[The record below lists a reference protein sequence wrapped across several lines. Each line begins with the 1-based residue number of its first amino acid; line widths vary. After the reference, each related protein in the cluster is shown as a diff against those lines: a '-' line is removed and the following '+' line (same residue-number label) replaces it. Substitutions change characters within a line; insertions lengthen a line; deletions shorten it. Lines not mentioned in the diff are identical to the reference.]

1 MESTRL
7 HRPFSSTQPTG
18 LHAGFINATARM
30 AGYAALGTLLLLTA
44 VNSSAQTVYRVV
56 GADGRVTFSDKPP
69 LSNDRAGDKAS
80 DKVTATD
87 RTGRNLDLSGTALP
101 FELRQIV
108 SRYPVTLYSASNC
121 GPCASGRSFLSARGI
136 PFAER
141 TVNTPEDAEALVRIG
156 GEASLPLLT
165 VGGQKIKGYS
175 DAEWAQYLDAAGYP
189 SASKLPSN
197 YRNSPPAPLVAVQ
210 RPATPAQ
217 ADSAA
222 TDATRAPGQPP
233 AARVDNSSNPA
244 GIRF

>member
-1 MESTRL
+1 MAR
-7 HRPFSSTQPTG
+7 R
-18 LHAGFINATARM
+18 AGF
-30 AGYAALGTLLLLTA
+30 AALGMLMVLTA
-44 VNSSAQTVYRVV
+44 ISIHAQTVYRVV

-69 LSNDRAGDKAS
+69 VSGDKTS

-101 FELRQIV
+101 FELRQIA

-141 TVNTPEDAEALVRIG
+141 TVNTPEDAEALARIG

-189 SASKLPSN
+189 SASKLPTN